1 MRRGLWRGCLSE
13 CSGGARSLLFSTWR
27 SSWPLGSIGEGKVV
41 KGGGVLVRGTC
52 FVDRS
57 PEAVG
62 TGEVVRLEH
71 GVRPVL

>member
-1 MRRGLWRGCLSE
+1 M
-13 CSGGARSLLFSTWR
+13 
-27 SSWPLGSIGEGKVV
+27 V
-41 KGGGVLVRGTC
+41 KKGGVLVRGTC